1 MAISIEDIRGE
12 HEGEVEEIETLVI
25 GAGPVSFRE
34 GSAEIRPVSELLSV

>member
-25 GAGPVSFRE
+25 GAGPVSFRTE
-34 GSAEIRPVSELLSV
+34 FAEIRPVSELLSV